1 MTPRTGH
8 LSRGASTL
16 NTILVPRVGL
26 IRPRAAG
33 LDVMTSSESSLPSL
47 HILALTQALWGE
59 RIADTVRRLS
69 PPHWSVA
76 LHALPRVIPPVI
88 DDPEDFLPAQLP
100 QADLLLALGE
110 TPGAATL
117 IPDVA
122 RLCGA
127 RAVIA
132 PIDRNESLPAGL
144 VRQVRGWLNEQGVA
158 IVFPKPL
165 CSLTETTVNGG
176 PILERY
182 DHPLISAF
190 AARFGA
196 PRFKVAV
203 DVDRVIQSVDVERD
217 SACGCARHVADGL
230 IGCPAADADLR
241 AGLLHHHYPCL
252 ASMNQ
257 DDDYRDTLMH
267 VSGHILRQAVKA
279 QVREHVDVAMLR
291 PGGRVDAEGLS

>member
-1 MTPRTGH
+1 MC
-8 LSRGASTL
+8 
-16 NTILVPRVGL
+16 
-26 IRPRAAG
+26 AAACPPG
-33 LDVMTSSESSLPSL
+33 LDAMTISESPSPAL
-47 HILALTQALWGE
+47 RILAITQALWGE
-59 RIADTVRRLS
+59 RIAETVRRLS

-76 LHALPRVIPPVI
+76 IHALPRVIPAVV
-88 DDPEDFLPAQLP
+88 DDPDDFLPAQLP

-110 TPGAATL
+110 TPGAASL

-127 RAVIA
+127 SAVIA

-144 VRQVRGWLNEQGVA
+144 VRQVRAWLGDQGVA
-158 IVFPKPL
+158 VVFPKPL

-182 DHPLISAF
+182 ENPWISAF

-196 PRFKVAV
+196 PRFTLTV
-203 DVDRVIQSVDVERD
+203 DVDRVIRGVEVERD

-230 IGCPAADADLR
+230 IGCPAADAEQR
-241 AGLLHHHYPCL
+241 AGLLHHHFPCL

-257 DDDYRDTLMH
+257 DTDYHDTLMH
-267 VSGHILRQAVKA
+267 ISGHILRGAVKS
-279 QVREHVDVAMLR
+279 QLRDHVDVAMLR
-291 PGGRVDAEGLS
+291 PGGRVDSQ

>member
-1 MTPRTGH
+1 MT
-8 LSRGASTL
+8 
-16 NTILVPRVGL
+16 
-26 IRPRAAG
+26 
-33 LDVMTSSESSLPSL
+33 TSKSSIPELR
-47 HILALTQALWGE
+47 ILAITQALWGE

-69 PPHWSVA
+69 PLHWSVA
-76 LHALPRVIPPVI
+76 VHGLPRVIPMVV
-88 DDPEDFLPAQLP
+88 DDPEDFLPAHLP
-100 QADLLLALGE
+100 QVDLLLALGE

-144 VRQVRGWLNEQGVA
+144 VRQVRGWLNDQGVA
-158 IVFPKPL
+158 VVFPKPF

-176 PILERY
+176 PLRERY
-182 DHPLISAF
+182 DNPLISAF
-190 AARFGA
+190 ATVFGA
-196 PRFKVAV
+196 PRLKLTV
-203 DVDRVIQSVDVERD
+203 DVDRVIRGADVVRD
-217 SACGCARHVADGL
+217 SACGCARHVAAGL
-230 IGCPAADADLR
+230 IDCPAADAELR

-279 QVREHVDVAMLR
+279 EIREHVDVAMLR
-291 PGGRVDAEGLS
+291 PSGRVDESAGS

>member
-1 MTPRTGH
+1 MSTNST
-8 LSRGASTL
+8 ASATAF
-16 NTILVPRVGL
+16 R
-26 IRPRAAG
+26 
-33 LDVMTSSESSLPSL
+33 
-47 HILALTQALWGE
+47 ILAVTQALWGE
-59 RIADTVRRLS
+59 RIAETVRRFS
-69 PPHWSVA
+69 PPEWSVA
-76 LHALPRVIPPVI
+76 SHALPRVLPMVV
-88 DDPEDFLPAQLP
+88 DDPEDYLPAQLP

-144 VRQVRGWLNEQGVA
+144 MRQVRGWLNDQGVA
-158 IVFPKPL
+158 VVFPKPL

-176 PILERY
+176 PIREAY
-182 DHPLISAF
+182 DDPLISAF
-190 AARFGA
+190 ARVFGA
-196 PRFKVAV
+196 PRLKLTI
-203 DVDRVIQSVDVERD
+203 DVDRVIRGADVERD
-217 SACGCARHVADGL
+217 SACGCTRHVAEGL
-230 IGCPAADADLR
+230 IGCPAAEAELR

-267 VSGHILRQAVKA
+267 ISGHILREAVKRE
-279 QVREHVDVAMLR
+279 VRDYVDVAMLR
-291 PGGRVDAEGLS
+291 PSGHVDA

>member
-1 MTPRTGH
+1 MLTNQP
-8 LSRGASTL
+8 SA
-16 NTILVPRVGL
+16 
-26 IRPRAAG
+26 
-33 LDVMTSSESSLPSL
+33 LPAL
-47 HILALTQALWGE
+47 RILAITQALWGE
-59 RIADTVRRLS
+59 RIAETVRRYS
-69 PPHWSVA
+69 PPHWTVA
-76 LHALPRVIPPVI
+76 RHALPRVIAAVV
-88 DDPEDFLPAQLP
+88 DDPDEYLPDRLP

-144 VRQVRGWLNEQGVA
+144 MHQVRGWLNDQGVT

-176 PILERY
+176 PILESY
-182 DHPLISAF
+182 DDPVIRAF
-190 AARFGA
+190 ARIFGR
-196 PRFKVAV
+196 PRLKLIV
-203 DVDRVIQSVDVERD
+203 DVDRVIRGAEIQRD
-217 SACGCARHVADGL
+217 SACGCARHVTDGL
-230 IGCPAADADLR
+230 IGCPVAEAEQR

-257 DDDYRDTLMH
+257 DADYRDTLMH
-267 VSGHILRQAVKA
+267 ISGNILREAVKDEI
-279 QVREHVDVAMLR
+279 RDHVDVPMLR
-291 PGGRVDAEGLS
+291 PSGRVDE

>member
-1 MTPRTGH
+1 
-8 LSRGASTL
+8 
-16 NTILVPRVGL
+16 
-26 IRPRAAG
+26 
-33 LDVMTSSESSLPSL
+33 MTSSETSAPALR
-47 HILALTQALWGE
+47 ILALTQALWGE
-59 RIADTVRRLS
+59 RIAETVRRLS

-76 LHALPRVIPPVI
+76 VHALPRVIPMVV
-88 DDPEDFLPAQLP
+88 DDPDEFLPDQLP
-100 QADLLLALGE
+100 QAELLLALGE

-144 VRQVRGWLNEQGVA
+144 VRQVRGWLGDQGVA
-158 IVFPKPL
+158 VVFPKPL

-182 DHPLISAF
+182 DNPLISAF
-190 AARFGA
+190 AAFFGA
-196 PRFKVAV
+196 PRFRLTV
-203 DVDRVIQSVDVERD
+203 DVDRVIRGAEVERD
-217 SACGCARHVADGL
+217 SACGCARHVAEGL
-230 IGCPAADADLR
+230 VGCPAADAELR

-257 DDDYRDTLMH
+257 DEEYHDTLMH
-267 VSGHILRQAVKA
+267 VSGHILRAAVKA
-279 QVREHVDVAMLR
+279 QIRDHIDVAMLR
-291 PGGRVDAEGLS
+291 PGGHVEA